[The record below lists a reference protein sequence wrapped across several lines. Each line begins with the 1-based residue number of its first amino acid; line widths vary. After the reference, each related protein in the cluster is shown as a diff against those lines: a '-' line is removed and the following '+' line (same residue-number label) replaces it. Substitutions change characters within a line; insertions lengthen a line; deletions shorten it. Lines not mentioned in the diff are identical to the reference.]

1 MGNDYNSGGINTRPS
16 HIEQALVG
24 MHYGQ
29 WFGWI
34 NKDQPDFKVYANLI
48 VHPKLFDSATQSM
61 VDNPHSKPTEEE
73 VNAKLAELQAEWDAT
88 DYRRKRADEYPNIG
102 NQLDKIY
109 HDGID
114 AWKEEMITPVKTKYP
129 KP

>member
-1 MGNDYNSGGINTRPS
+1 MSNDYDVNGRPT

-61 VDNPHSKPTEEE
+61 VDNPHSLPTEEE
-73 VNAKLAELQAEWDAT
+73 VNAELARLQAEWDGKA
-88 DYRRKRADEYPNIG
+88 YVRSRIDEYPLVEH
-102 NQLDKIY
+102 QLDKIY

-114 AWKEEMITPVKTKYP
+114 AWKEEMITPVNTKYP